1 MWLFYLIS
9 ENTLYFEH
17 FLQWRVQDF
26 PEGAPTPE
34 GGVNLLFGI
43 IFAENV
49 KMHPSAHPVDPPLQN
64 PHAYFVP
71 DLF

>member
-1 MWLFYLIS
+1 M
-9 ENTLYFEH
+9 
-17 FLQWRVQDF
+17 QWRVQDF

-34 GGVNLLFGI
+34 GGVNLLFVI

-49 KMHPSAHPVDPPLQN
+49 EMHPLAHPVDPPLQN